1 MTTGSIAP
9 GGSVLFVDDERSVR
23 LAGQQALELAGFDVT
38 ACDGAERAL
47 RHLGRDWP
55 GALVTD
61 VRMPQIDGLE
71 LMERTLAL
79 DPELPVI
86 LITGHGDVPMAV
98 EAMRRGAYD
107 FLEKP
112 FPSDRLVEVT
122 RRAVEKRRLVLE
134 NRRLRDQLAGLPAG
148 ETSPIVGRTPGIERL
163 RGAIAAVA
171 DTDADVLVLGET
183 GTGKEM
189 VARALHAGSG
199 RRKHPFVALNCGA
212 MPEAIFESELFGH
225 EAGAFTGAGKRRV
238 GRIEHASGGTLFLD
252 EIESMPLSL
261 QVKLLRVIQERV
273 VEPLGSNELIPVDLR
288 VVAATKVD
296 LRKAASEGKFRE
308 DLYYRL
314 NVVVVTIPP
323 LRDRR
328 EDIPLLFQHFV
339 LQAAARYNRE
349 PRAPSPAQ
357 VQRLA
362 AHDWP
367 GNVRELR
374 NAADR
379 FVLGLDDALSA
390 VGGAAPAMAAGRS
403 GLSLAEQVDLFEKSL
418 IESELA
424 RCKGSVKA
432 AIEALNIPRKT
443 FYDKLKRYGLSREDF
458 VE

>member
-1 MTTGSIAP
+1 MTTGIITP

-61 VRMPQIDGLE
+61 VRMPQMDGLE
-71 LMERTLAL
+71 LMERALAL

-112 FPSDRLVEVT
+112 FPSERLAEVT

-148 ETSPIVGRTPGIERL
+148 DASPIIGRTPGIERL
-163 RGAIAAVA
+163 RTAIAAVA

-189 VARALHAGSG
+189 VARALHAGSN

-225 EAGAFTGAGKRRV
+225 EAGAFTGAAKRRV

-273 VEPLGSNELIPVDLR
+273 VEPLGSNEQVPVDLR

-328 EDIPLLFQHFV
+328 DDIPLLFQHFV
-339 LQAAARYNRE
+339 AQAATRYNRE
-349 PRAPSPAQ
+349 PRVPSPAQ
-357 VQRLA
+357 IQRLM

-379 FVLGLDDALSA
+379 FVLGLDDTLSA
-390 VGGAAPAMAAGRS
+390 VGGGAPAAAATGG

-424 RCKGSVKA
+424 RHKGSVKA
-432 AIEALNIPRKT
+432 TIEALNVPRKT

>member
-1 MTTGSIAP
+1 MTMPDAGS
-9 GGSVLFVDDERSVR
+9 GCVLFVDDERAVR
-23 LAGQQALELAGFDVT
+23 LAGQQALELADFSVT

-47 RHLGRDWP
+47 RHIGRDWP
-55 GALVTD
+55 GCLVTD
-61 VRMPQIDGLE
+61 LRMPQMDGLT
-71 LMERTLAL
+71 LMARVQAI

-98 EAMRRGAYD
+98 EAMRKGAYD

-112 FPSDRLVEVT
+112 FPSDRLTET
-122 RRAVEKRRLVLE
+122 ARRAVEKRRLVLE
-134 NRRLRDQLAGLPAG
+134 NRRLRAALSGGG
-148 ETSPIVGRTPGIERL
+148 EATHSIVGRTPGVERL
-163 RGAIAAVA
+163 RATIAAVA

-189 VARALHAGSG
+189 VARSLHAASV

-225 EAGAFTGAGKRRV
+225 EAGAFTGASKRRI
-238 GRIEHASGGTLFLD
+238 GRIEHSSGGTLFLD

-296 LRKAASEGKFRE
+296 LKQAAAAGKFRE

-314 NVVVVTIPP
+314 NVVVVAIPP
-323 LRDRR
+323 LRERR
-328 EDIPLLFQHFV
+328 DDIPLLFQHFV
-339 LQAAARYNRE
+339 LQAANRYNRE
-349 PRAPSPAQ
+349 PRALSPVQ
-357 VQRLA
+357 TQRLVSQ
-362 AHDWP
+362 DWP

-379 FVLGLDDALSA
+379 FVLGLDEATAEPAPPARSSA
-390 VGGAAPAMAAGRS
+390 
-403 GLSLAEQVDLFEKSL
+403 LSLAEQVDLFEKGL
-418 IESELA
+418 IQSELA
-424 RCKGSVKA
+424 RQKGSVKA
-432 AIEALNIPRKT
+432 AIEALTIPRKT
-443 FYDKLKRYGLSREDF
+443 FYDKLKKYGLSRDDF
-458 VE
+458 ID

>member
-71 LMERTLAL
+71 LMERALAL

-148 ETSPIVGRTPGIERL
+148 EASPIVGRTPGIERL

-171 DTDADVLVLGET
+171 DTEADVLVLGET

-314 NVVVVTIPP
+314 NV
-323 LRDRR
+323 
-328 EDIPLLFQHFV
+328 
-339 LQAAARYNRE
+339 
-349 PRAPSPAQ
+349 
-357 VQRLA
+357 
-362 AHDWP
+362 
-367 GNVRELR
+367 
-374 NAADR
+374 
-379 FVLGLDDALSA
+379 
-390 VGGAAPAMAAGRS
+390 
-403 GLSLAEQVDLFEKSL
+403 
-418 IESELA
+418 
-424 RCKGSVKA
+424 
-432 AIEALNIPRKT
+432 
-443 FYDKLKRYGLSREDF
+443 
-458 VE
+458 

>member
-1 MTTGSIAP
+1 MSSA
-9 GGSVLFVDDERSVR
+9 GSVLFVDDERPVR
-23 LAGQQALELAGFDVT
+23 IASQQALELAGFEVT
-38 ACDGAERAL
+38 ACDAAERAL
-47 RHLGRDWP
+47 RHVGRDWP
-55 GALVTD
+55 GCLVTD
-61 VRMPQIDGLE
+61 VRMPQMDGLE
-71 LMERTLAL
+71 LMERALAL

-98 EAMRRGAYD
+98 EAMRNGAYD

-112 FPSDRLVEVT
+112 FPSDRLVEVA

-134 NRRLRDQLAGLPAG
+134 NRRLRDQLSGAPAG
-148 ETSPIVGRTPGIERL
+148 ETYPIIGRTPGIERL
-163 RGAIAAVA
+163 RATIAAVA

-183 GTGKEM
+183 GTGKEL
-189 VARALHAGSG
+189 VARALHAGSA
-199 RRKHPFVALNCGA
+199 RRRSPFVALNCGA
-212 MPEAIFESELFGH
+212 MPETIFESELFGH
-225 EAGAFTGAGKRRV
+225 EAGAFTGAAKRRV
-238 GRIEHASGGTLFLD
+238 GRVEHASGGTLFLD

-273 VEPLGSNELIPVDLR
+273 VEPLGSNELVPVDLR

-296 LRKAASEGKFRE
+296 LLQASSAGKFRE

-323 LRDRR
+323 LRERR
-328 EDIPLLFQHFV
+328 DDIPLLFQHFV
-339 LQAAARYNRE
+339 LQAAARYNRD

-357 VQRLA
+357 IQRLM

-379 FVLGLDDALSA
+379 FVLGLDDAP
-390 VGGAAPAMAAGRS
+390 GAHGSPAAG
-403 GLSLAEQVDLFEKSL
+403 GNLSLAEQVDLFEKSL

-424 RCKGSVKA
+424 RHKGSVKA
-432 AIEALNIPRKT
+432 TVEALNVPRKT